1 MISSI
6 EDQEKTT
13 PQFGILQKK
22 KLPLFS
28 SSPATKEKSSD
39 NLKIA
44 SLKSNCSLFLRLYVS
59 CLVTDGDLK
68 GFSGHENQSFSP
80 SLSQH
85 GKLRSGTK
93 WDLLSCLEKNGPAQ
107 AQRPSVEALLLDGA
121 AIVNMLKPGASK
133 TFEEYSETVFL
144 PCVINQ
150 VRNVEKVDVVWDR
163 YLPSGLNT
171 PGQLLRKKV
180 HFVIG
185 VKFILYSGN
194 AHLSRDHNMAGS
206 ASSLSVEVALEEVW
220 NVEEMDEEMPLKD
233 V

>member
-1 MISSI
+1 MIRRI
-6 EDQEKTT
+6 KDQERTT
-13 PQFGILQKK
+13 PLFGITQKNN
-22 KLPLFS
+22 LPLFS
-28 SSPATKEKSSD
+28 CSPATKEKSSD

-68 GFSGHENQSFSP
+68 GFFGHENQSFPP
-80 SLSQH
+80 SLSQY

-93 WDLLSCLEKNGPAQ
+93 SDLLSCLEKNGPAQ

-150 VRNVEKVDVVWDR
+150 LRNVEKVDAVWDR
-163 YLPSGLNT
+163 YLPSSLNT
-171 PGQLLRKKV
+171 PGQLWRKKV
-180 HFVIG
+180 HFVTA
-185 VKFILYSGN
+185 VKFTLHSSN
-194 AHLSRDHNMAGS
+194 AHLSRDHIMAAL
-206 ASSLSVEVALEEVW
+206 ASVSVEEALEEVW
-220 NVEEMDEEMPLKD
+220 NVEEIDEEMPLKD